1 MINLAEEWRKL
12 DGRRRKPDSREHWDE
27 RAKTFSF
34 KDAPDAYLRSFIS
47 KAGITGKES
56 VLDMGCG
63 TGSLA
68 VALASLGCSVIA
80 ADFSTGMLDRLRL
93 NAAERGMLW
102 NGEASRHDSGAL
114 PGSGASLVSS
124 DSLAGDGACEGG
136 TRGGTCNA
144 GARNAATPLPEVGV
158 GKILPLH
165 MSWEDDW
172 TSFGLGKNAVDVAVS
187 SRSLITHDL
196 EDSLIKLSTVA
207 RERVCVTVGTGVSP
221 RVDMRVARAM
231 GLGLERHNDALYV
244 FGIASDLGYEPTVSY
259 IHSHRSK
266 SYVSP
271 DEAYSSLMETR
282 EFIADAADQISVE
295 ESASRLRAFLADHLV
310 ETEEQGVRRWTLD
323 KPRIVPWAFI
333 SWNVRV

>member
-1 MINLAEEWRKL
+1 MIKLAEEWRKL
-12 DGRRRKPDSREHWDE
+12 DRRRRKPDSREHWDE
-27 RAKTFSF
+27 RAKSFSF

-80 ADFSTGMLDRLRL
+80 ADFSTGMLDRLRS

-102 NGEASRHDSGAL
+102 EGAGSQLDPDGL
-114 PGSGASLVSS
+114 PVPG
-124 DSLAGDGACEGG
+124 DSLADDG
-136 TRGGTCNA
+136 
-144 GARNAATPLPEVGV
+144 GARLPEVRA
-158 GKILPLH
+158 GKIFPLH

-172 TSFGLGKNAVDVAVS
+172 ANYGMGENSVDMALA

-196 EDSLIKLSTVA
+196 EDSLMKLSTVA

-231 GLGLERHNDALYV
+231 GLELEQHNDALYV

-259 IHSHRSK
+259 IHSSRSK
-266 SYVSP
+266 SYISP
-271 DEAYSSLMETR
+271 DEAYCSLLETR
-282 EFIADAADQISVE
+282 EYLAYAADQIGVE
-295 ESASRLRAFLADHLV
+295 ESACRLRGFLAEHLV
-310 ETEEQGVRRWTLD
+310 EIEEHGTRRWVLD

-333 SWNVRV
+333 SWDVRI

>member
-80 ADFSTGMLDRLRL
+80 ADFSTGMLDRLRS

-144 GARNAATPLPEVGV
+144 GARNAATPLPEVGA

-207 RERVCVTVGTGVSP
+207 RERVCVTVGTAFLLVSTCAS
-221 RVDMRVARAM
+221 RARWAWSS
-231 GLGLERHNDALYV
+231 N
-244 FGIASDLGYEPTVSY
+244 GITMPC
-259 IHSHRSK
+259 
-266 SYVSP
+266 
-271 DEAYSSLMETR
+271 MC
-282 EFIADAADQISVE
+282 
-295 ESASRLRAFLADHLV
+295 SASLPIWDMSPPFPISTHIEANPMFRLMRH
-310 ETEEQGVRRWTLD
+310 TL
-323 KPRIVPWAFI
+323 P
-333 SWNVRV
+333 

>member
-102 NGEASRHDSGAL
+102 DGEASRHDSGAL

-124 DSLAGDGACEGG
+124 DSLAGDG
-136 TRGGTCNA
+136 TC
-144 GARNAATPLPEVGV
+144 NAATPLPEVGA

-231 GLGLERHNDALYV
+231 GLELERHNDALYV

>member
-80 ADFSTGMLDRLRL
+80 ADFSTGMLDRLRS

-102 NGEASRHDSGAL
+102 DGEAPRYEPGVLTVSG
-114 PGSGASLVSS
+114 GSLASS

-144 GARNAATPLPEVGV
+144 GARNAATPLPEVGA

-231 GLGLERHNDALYV
+231 GLELERHNDALYV